1 MNVSGIVVKTA
12 PEKVVRVMQL
22 MKDSDLCEVHFH
34 DELGKIIVTV
44 EGETIGEEMMKMR
57 ALQNIPD
64 VLSVDLAYSYSE
76 KEMQEALEL
85 IKNAEAVPEMLRT
98 GVSASDDHGTDH

>member
-12 PEKVVRVMQL
+12 PAKMVRVMEM
-22 MKDSDLCEVHFH
+22 MKDSGLCEIHFH

-44 EGETIGEEMMKMR
+44 EGETIGEEMVKMR

-85 IKNAEAVPEMLRT
+85 IKTAAAVPEMLRT
-98 GVSASDDHGTDH
+98 GVPASDDHGTDH